1 MAVREMQFLLV
12 DILLE
17 LPVAAQQL
25 PRDDEHQDRDHER
38 DQAGRAGQEHRL
50 RPPAGERRGD
60 GRARADHQR
69 VARDAVDGDR
79 CGRRA
84 GR

>member
-1 MAVREMQFLLV
+1 MQFLLV

-25 PRDDEHQDRDHER
+25 PHDDEHQDRDHER

-50 RPPAGERRGD
+50 RSSS
-60 GRARADHQR
+60 
-69 VARDAVDGDR
+69 
-79 CGRRA
+79 RRA
-84 GR
+84 PAAMVVLAPTTSG